1 MSHKEIDLRSD
12 TVTRPGDAMR
22 RAMAEAEVGDDVLG
36 DDPTVRELERASA
49 ELLGKEAALF
59 VPSGTMANQVAIRC
73 HTQPGDEMLLDAHAH
88 IYWYEGG
95 GPAALSGVSCRV
107 LPGLRGH
114 FSADDVRAALRPG
127 DVHFPPTRLLAV
139 EQTHNR
145 GGGTIWPLEQIEAVC
160 GAAREAGMQTHLD
173 GARLWN
179 ASAATGIS
187 ESAYARDFDSVSV
200 CFSKGL
206 GAPVGSALAGSTE
219 FVERARRFR
228 KLFGGG
234 MRQVGIIAA
243 GAHHA
248 LAHNRERLADDHAHA
263 RKLARGLSEIPGIE
277 IEPDEVQTNMVYFDV
292 QGLSATQVV
301 EALGARK
308 VWVLATGEQTLR
320 AVTSL
325 AVGADDID
333 RVIEAVRSI
342 MTE

>member
-1 MSHKEIDLRSD
+1 
-12 TVTRPGDAMR
+12 
-22 RAMAEAEVGDDVLG
+22 
-36 DDPTVRELERASA
+36 
-49 ELLGKEAALF
+49 
-59 VPSGTMANQVAIRC
+59 
-73 HTQPGDEMLLDAHAH
+73 
-88 IYWYEGG
+88 
-95 GPAALSGVSCRV
+95 
-107 LPGLRGH
+107 
-114 FSADDVRAALRPG
+114 
-127 DVHFPPTRLLAV
+127 
-139 EQTHNR
+139 
-145 GGGTIWPLEQIEAVC
+145 
-160 GAAREAGMQTHLD
+160 
-173 GARLWN
+173 
-179 ASAATGIS
+179 
-187 ESAYARDFDSVSV
+187 
-200 CFSKGL
+200 
-206 GAPVGSALAGSTE
+206 VGSALAGSTE

-263 RKLARGLSEIPGIE
+263 QKLASGLSEIPGIE
-277 IEPDEVQTNMVYFDV
+277 MEPDEVQTNMVYFDV